1 MRAGTAH
8 PRHPRVTRVGK
19 NTERP
24 VRGPRTVAGMQVIQ
38 STKLA
43 NVCYE
48 IRGPVLEEAM
58 RLEAAGHRI
67 LKLNTGNPAPFG
79 FECPPEILEDMLRNA
94 GSAHGYGDAKGLPAA
109 RRAVMQHYQT
119 KGIDLDIEDVYLGN
133 GVSELIQ
140 MAMQALLDDGD
151 EVLVPAPDYPLW
163 TAAVALSG
171 GTAVH
176 YRCDEQSDWMPD
188 LTDVERK
195 VTDRTKAIVV
205 INPNNPTG
213 AVYDD
218 ELLRGLTDIARRHNL
233 IVYSDEIYDKI
244 LYDGATHTPTAAI
257 APDLL
262 TITFNG
268 LSKAYRVAGY
278 RSGWMAVCGPKAH
291 AASYIEGLTILAN
304 MRLCANMPAQYT
316 VAAALGGRQSIND
329 LVLPGGRLLEQ
340 RDAAYDLLTAIPGV
354 TCVKPKGALYLF
366 PRLDPKV
373 YKIKDDRQ
381 MVLDLLREEK
391 IMVVHG
397 TGFNWPEPDHF
408 RIVTL
413 PTVQDLSDAVRR
425 IGSFLDGYSQY

>member
-1 MRAGTAH
+1 
-8 PRHPRVTRVGK
+8 
-19 NTERP
+19 
-24 VRGPRTVAGMQVIQ
+24 MQVIQ

-67 LKLNTGNPAPFG
+67 LKLNTGNPAGFG
-79 FECPPEILEDMLRNA
+79 FECPPEILEDMLR
-94 GSAHGYGDAKGLPAA
+94 SLKDAHGYGDAKGLLSA

-119 KGIDLDIEDVYLGN
+119 KGIPLDVEDIYLGN

-140 MAMQALLDDGD
+140 MSMQALLDDGD

-163 TAAVALSG
+163 TASVSLAG

-188 LTDVERK
+188 LADIERK
-195 VTDRTKAIVV
+195 VTDRTKAIVI

-218 ELLRGLTDIARRHNL
+218 EMLRGLTDIARRHRL
-233 IVYSDEIYDKI
+233 VVCSDEIYDKI
-244 LYDGATHTPTAAI
+244 LYDDVTHTPTSAI

-262 TITFNG
+262 TLTFNG

-278 RSGWMAVCGPKAH
+278 RSGWMAVCGPKSQAG
-291 AASYIEGLTILAN
+291 SYIEGLTILAN
-304 MRLCANMPAQYT
+304 MRLCANMPAQHAIAT
-316 VAAALGGRQSIND
+316 ALGGHQSITS
-329 LVLPGGRLLEQ
+329 LVLPGGRLLAQ
-340 RDAAYDLLTAIPGV
+340 RDATYAALTAIPGV
-354 TCVKPKGALYLF
+354 TCVKPKGALYAF
-366 PRLDPKV
+366 PRLDPQV

-381 MVLDLLREEK
+381 MVLDLLRAEK
-391 IMVVHG
+391 IMIVHG
-397 TGFNWPEPDHF
+397 TGFNWIEPDHF

-413 PTVQDLSDAVRR
+413 PRAEDLTEAIGR
-425 IGSFLDGYSQY
+425 IGRFLDGYAQP

>member
-1 MRAGTAH
+1 VAENTARGVK
-8 PRHPRVTRVGK
+8 PARKVT
-19 NTERP
+19 
-24 VRGPRTVAGMQVIQ
+24 GMQVIQ

-58 RLEAAGHRI
+58 RLEAAGHSV
-67 LKLNTGNPAPFG
+67 LKLNTGNPAIFG
-79 FECPPEILEDMLRNA
+79 FECPPEILEDMLR
-94 GSAHGYGDAKGLPAA
+94 SLKDAHGYGDAKGLLSA
-109 RRAVMQHYQT
+109 RRAVVQHYQT
-119 KGIDLDIEDVYLGN
+119 KGVPLGVEDVYLGN

-140 MAMQALLDDGD
+140 MSMQALLDDGD

-163 TAAVALSG
+163 TASVSLAG

-188 LTDVERK
+188 LDDIERK
-195 VTDRTKAIVV
+195 VTDRTKALVI

-218 ELLRGLTDIARRHNL
+218 EMLRGLADIARRHRL
-233 IVYSDEIYDKI
+233 IVCSDEIYDKI
-244 LYDGATHTPTAAI
+244 LYDDATHTPTAAI

-262 TITFNG
+262 TLTFNG

-278 RSGWMAVCGPKAH
+278 RSGWMAVAGPKAH

-304 MRLCANMPAQYT
+304 MRLCANMPAQHAIAT
-316 VAAALGGRQSIND
+316 ALGGYQSINS
-329 LVLPGGRLLEQ
+329 LVLPGGRLLAQ
-340 RDAAYDLLTAIPGV
+340 RDATYRALLDIPGV
-354 TCVKPKGALYLF
+354 TCVKPRGALYAF
-366 PRLDPKV
+366 PRLDPQV

-381 MVLDLLREEK
+381 MVLDLLRAEK
-391 IMVVHG
+391 IMIVHG
-397 TGFNWPEPDHF
+397 TGFNWTEPDHF

-413 PTVQDLSDAVRR
+413 PRAEDLADAVGR
-425 IGSFLDGYSQY
+425 IGRFLGGYSQH